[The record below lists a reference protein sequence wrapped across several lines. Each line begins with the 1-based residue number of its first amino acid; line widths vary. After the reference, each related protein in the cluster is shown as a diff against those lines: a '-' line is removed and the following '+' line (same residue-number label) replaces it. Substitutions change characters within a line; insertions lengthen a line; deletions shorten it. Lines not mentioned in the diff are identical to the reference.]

1 MIKTL
6 VFDCETTG
14 LLANSL
20 LPLDRQPKIIEFSSL
35 TLEEE
40 KEEAF
45 SKLFNPGFTLE
56 KIITSITGLTD
67 ADLSA
72 APAFAERAKEIK
84 TLIESADEV
93 VAHNLSFDKAM
104 IDNEMNRAGLAVKWP
119 ALVCTVEQSEHY
131 LGFRLNLS
139 KLHEN
144 LFGEVFSGAHRA
156 GADVKA
162 LARCFR
168 EMRRRD
174 DL

>member
-1 MIKTL
+1 MKTL

-20 LPLDRQPKIIEFSSL
+20 LPLDRQPRIIELSSL
-35 TLEEE
+35 ILEEE

-45 SKLFNPGFTLE
+45 SQLFNPGFTLE

-119 ALVCTVEQSEHY
+119 LLICSVEASEWY
-131 LGFRLNLS
+131 FGFRLNLT
-139 KLHEN
+139 KLHEH
-144 LFGEVFSGAHRA
+144 LFSEVFADAHRA

-168 EMRRRD
+168 EMRNRGD
-174 DL
+174 I